1 MALLTDINN
10 IDWGVSLAG
19 SGNIVQGYDDINQC
33 IDVILRT
40 QKGTDPL
47 RPFFGSNIYFYID
60 APVNVAI
67 PNIKREII
75 DALSLWEKRIEI
87 VSITHKLEESRIFFF
102 ITYKVVDDYEEY
114 TTQLLLD
121 NGQVIFTPAPPQS
134 LILEAIIP
142 ISWPGFSLLL
152 EFIVNNNPAL
162 PVPPAYGFASP
173 QAMYA
178 WINANWGT
186 YARWYL
192 TPYKL
197 IAFIRPNVA
206 TTASL
211 NITLSANHRFAVS
224 IPALP
229 PGYKYEV
236 HLNSAHA
243 AGSGTTIG
251 SDTSIHFVTIGAMV
265 DWLNANWFT
274 GAVTWV
280 AENGVPTAG
289 DFDAADF
296 NNNDFNTINFEYL
309 LVAYSQ
315 YFDAMDYEVNILI

>member
-1 MALLTDINN
+1 MALLTDINS

-60 APVNVAI
+60 APVNIAI

-87 VSITHKLEESRIFFF
+87 VSITHILQESRIFFF

-121 NGQVIFTPAPPQS
+121 NGQLIFTAAPPQS

-152 EFIVNNNPAL
+152 EFIVNGNPAL
-162 PVPPAYGFASP
+162 PAPPAYGFASP
-173 QAMYA
+173 QAMYT
-178 WINANWGT
+178 WVNNNWGS

-197 IAFIRPNVA
+197 IAFVRPGMA
-206 TTASL
+206 RTASL
-211 NITLSANHRFAVS
+211 NITLSTIYRYAFT

-229 PGYKYEV
+229 VGKQFEV
-236 HLNSAHA
+236 QFNSSHPADAPPATLLPVYHTNMA
-243 AGSGTTIG
+243 AMLS
-251 SDTSIHFVTIGAMV
+251 
-265 DWLNANWFT
+265 WLNANWFVSQ
-274 GAVTWV
+274 VTWV
-280 AENGVPTAG
+280 IENGVPTAG

-296 NNNDFNTINFEYL
+296 DVNDFNTSNFEYL
-309 LVAYSQ
+309 LVAYTQ
-315 YFDAMDYEVNILI
+315 HFDSFDIQVNIV

>member
-1 MALLTDINN
+1 LALLTDINS
-10 IDWGVSLAG
+10 IDWSVSLAG

-47 RPFFGSNIYFYID
+47 RPFFGSNIYFYVD
-60 APVNVAI
+60 APVNIAI

-87 VSITHKLEESRIFFF
+87 VSITHILQESRIFFY
-102 ITYKVVDDYEEY
+102 ITYRVVDDYEEI

-121 NGQVIFTPAPPQS
+121 NGQVIFTPAIPQG

-152 EFIVNNNPAL
+152 EFILNGNPAL
-162 PVPPAYGFASP
+162 PVPPVYGFASP

-178 WINANWGT
+178 WINTNWGS

-197 IAFIRPNVA
+197 IAFIRPNIA
-206 TTASL
+206 TTAVL
-211 NITLSANHRFAVS
+211 NITLSTIHRYAFT

-229 PGYKYEV
+229 AGTQYEV
-236 HLNSAHA
+236 QFNSNHPAVAPPATLVPVYH
-243 AGSGTTIG
+243 TNIG
-251 SDTSIHFVTIGAMV
+251 DMV
-265 DWLNANWFT
+265 SWLNANWFV
-274 GAVTWV
+274 GQVTWV
-280 AENGVPTAG
+280 VENGVPTAG
-289 DFDAADF
+289 DFDPADF
-296 NNNDFNTINFEYL
+296 NSNDFNTSNFTYL
-309 LVAYSQ
+309 LVAYTQ
-315 YFDAMDYEVNILI
+315 YFDALDIQVNTV